1 MAIIKSIPSKKIISG
16 QVIQTS
22 ELSVVSELD
31 YRTNGEFCVIVKGI
45 PESFIVLDSRT
56 TDHVVIKALTK
67 VTVRPDVGRIDEEWD
82 EISLEKG
89 ACVEFVFINKNWYIL
104 SSDGLKIW

>member
-45 PESFIVLDSRT
+45 VESFIVLDSRT
-56 TDHVVIKALTK
+56 TDHVV
-67 VTVRPDVGRIDEEWD
+67 RIDEEWD
-82 EISLEKG
+82 ELVLDKF
-89 ACVEFVFINKNWYIL
+89 ACVEFQFVGGNWYIL
-104 SSDGLKIW
+104 SSDGLKQS

>member
-45 PESFIVLDSRT
+45 VESFIVLDSRT
-56 TDHVVIKALTK
+56 TDHVVIKSLTK
-67 VTVRPDVGRIDEEWD
+67 VTVIPEVGRID
-82 EISLEKG
+82 
-89 ACVEFVFINKNWYIL
+89 
-104 SSDGLKIW
+104 

>member
-1 MAIIKSIPSKKIISG
+1 MSIIKSIPKEKIING
-16 QVIQTS
+16 TRVRTS
-22 ELSVVSELD
+22 EYSVVSEEE
-31 YRTNGEFCVIVKGI
+31 YKTNGEYAIIITGVSNCKLK
-45 PESFIVLDSRT
+45 LDSTT
-56 TDHVVIKALTK
+56 TDRVKIKAMTNVLIL
-67 VTVRPDVGRIDEEWD
+67 PDINSIDEEWD